1 MHINCDMMLY
11 LQRIISSCLVHLFLP
26 QAWPAGGPSAAAAL
40 AGIAPQALC
49 HSPSCALY
57 IWIQALHDS
66 YIENHC
72 ILQLIAITKSC
83 RSIFSC
89 LPSHVPAA
97 GWTGWSLGC
106 GRARCGVGGIHS
118 ARALQS
124 RHTLLPTNS
133 YFEPCMEIPWLI
145 VFVHI
150 YIYIYECIILLVWSA
165 APSPAAAAAI
175 AAQMSMGS
183 AQAPHA

>member
-1 MHINCDMMLY
+1 MQADAWASW
-11 LQRIISSCLVHLFLP
+11 QGGRGQPAVSTQQADQWLP
-26 QAWPAGGPSAAAAL
+26 SWWAPTPAPVAPVQASPAGGPSAAAAL

-72 ILQLIAITKSC
+72 ILQLIAITESC
-83 RSIFSC
+83 RSIISC
-89 LPSHVPAA
+89 LPSYVPAA

-124 RHTLLPTNS
+124 RHT
-133 YFEPCMEIPWLI
+133 
-145 VFVHI
+145 
-150 YIYIYECIILLVWSA
+150 
-165 APSPAAAAAI
+165 
-175 AAQMSMGS
+175 
-183 AQAPHA
+183 